1 MMTMLIDGFVMDGS
15 LGRGVG
21 CIGGIVEPDTGVAAD
36 VFSLSSCLKAFSLR
50 SSFTFL
56 LRSKLSSSCL
66 NASMNPNHKLIMHI
80 CMYLCMYVCVKCEQF
95 RTHMNVYQK
104 ITTTHLIVLLFLFS
118 RGRLSSAYT
127 LQLLLQPTTRNQ
139 QLEDVVFGSLHQ
151 LFRHF

>member
-1 MMTMLIDGFVMDGS
+1 MYQRVMYAFNNVCLHEILTIAKPYLVPTAMPPLNNGFDVIVGNTYPQRCTMLIDGFVMDGS

-80 CMYLCMYVCVKCEQF
+80 CMYLCMYV
-95 RTHMNVYQK
+95 
-104 ITTTHLIVLLFLFS
+104 
-118 RGRLSSAYT
+118 
-127 LQLLLQPTTRNQ
+127 
-139 QLEDVVFGSLHQ
+139 
-151 LFRHF
+151 